1 MADITDEDFQE
12 ELSTFGVNVD
22 NNDAFEKSKKS
33 TLFNF
38 TTFSSHLCLRARTI
52 IWQSFTKLVQLIWD
66 EFIILIPEMIKCVI
80 QFRWLWMLTRISST

>member
-33 TLFNF
+33 TLFKT
-38 TTFSSHLCLRARTI
+38 TTFSCLLYGSLS
-52 IWQSFTKLVQLIWD
+52 QNLYK
-66 EFIILIPEMIKCVI
+66 K
-80 QFRWLWMLTRISST
+80 